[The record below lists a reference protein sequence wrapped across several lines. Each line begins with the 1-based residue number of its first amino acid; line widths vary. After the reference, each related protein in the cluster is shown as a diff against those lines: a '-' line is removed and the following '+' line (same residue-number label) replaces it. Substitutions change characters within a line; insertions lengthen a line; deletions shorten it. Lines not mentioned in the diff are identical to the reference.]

1 MAQRGEWNPV
11 LAGLAE
17 GPVEAGGVNL
27 AAEGPGAYPGGHF
40 LLLFTPESVRLC
52 LRSKRT
58 IPLTPGSFLLL
69 RSRRGY
75 RVEDGRVLT
84 LRYPAAFFDGLLFS
98 QLADCRILF
107 DMLRLE
113 DPEEEFLCFDYRT
126 VDPVWSCAL
135 ALCRELLTGDCFTPK
150 LLHCGTTQ
158 LFTLLQRGFQGHL
171 SVSRSTMLRDNPF
184 GQLLKYMGDHYDT
197 VTLAD
202 LARRFNYNPSYLS
215 AYFRRVTGET
225 FSQKLYHIRMGR
237 PSGPWSTPTGRCRTS
252 ASPWA
257 SGRRAISSAGSRR
270 STAVPPPS
278 TAAAWASPS
287 RGRPNWR
294 TKTAGHPDNSGCPVQ
309 AAEKVLGLFPQPSK
323 MPVLLSRT
331 AAQKSSLRSPQ
342 ALRRKAL
349 RGIQSHSRRAA
360 APSSSPAAIHS
371 SAFEQKFFNM
381 LSGTSG

>member
-257 SGRRAISSAGSRR
+257 SGRRATFFAGSRR
-270 STAVPPPS
+270 STAARPPS
-278 TAAAWASPS
+278 TAAAWA
-287 RGRPNWR
+287 RPKKKK
-294 TKTAGHPDNSGCPVQ
+294 KTAGHPVNSGCPAVF
-309 AAEKVLGLFPQPSK
+309 AFIWCAYSFSSGVPPSGAGTSISLGDVRLPSG
-323 MPVLLSRT
+323 V
-331 AAQKSSLRSPQ
+331 SSPRWRRWRRS
-342 ALRRKAL
+342 A
-349 RGIQSHSRRAA
+349 RGISPSCSSGSTGCRRSRR
-360 APSSSPAAIHS
+360 S
-371 SAFEQKFFNM
+371 
-381 LSGTSG
+381 